1 MMPIGAE
8 SSSRYTLAM
17 APSKEDSDPRFLLAC
32 PHCLHL
38 MNKVKAGS
46 VTLDRCPHCGGIWLD
61 NKELEMG
68 LAVDSKALKDVD
80 VGGPPRGVGMHV
92 IRCCPRDKALLVT
105 IIDPKQTHIRYE
117 KCTICGGMFLDAG
130 ELRDLSEFT
139 LAERIRE
146 LLTR

>member
-1 MMPIGAE
+1 MKLGVQTRVP
-8 SSSRYTLAM
+8 YTHRM
-17 APSKEDSDPRFLLAC
+17 ASVKEDSDPRFLLAC
-32 PHCLHL
+32 PHCAHR
-38 MNKVKAGS
+38 MYKVKAGS

-61 NKELEMG
+61 HKELEMG
-68 LAVDSKALKDVD
+68 LAVDSKALKDLD
-80 VGGPPRGVGMHV
+80 VGGTTRGVGAHA

-105 IIDPKQTHIRYE
+105 IVDPKQSHIRYE